1 MRHIGL
7 DVHRDFCDVAIAE
20 DGTVRSA
27 GRIRTSVEEIEL
39 FAQSL
44 GPDDEVGL
52 ETTGNALAIARIVE
66 PFVARVVV
74 ADTRNLR
81 AITHAKVK
89 SDPVDAR
96 MLARLLA
103 SGMLPEVWRC
113 DEETRILRRRV
124 SRRTQL
130 VRQRTRAKNQ
140 IHAVLI
146 RNLKGKPPVTDVFGR
161 KGRRWLAELEVPED
175 ERHTVDGCLREV
187 DFLSEEV
194 ATLDK
199 ALARHAVSSPE
210 VRRLMTIPGV
220 STLTAVTLMAA
231 IGDIR
236 RFPSP
241 RHLVGYLG
249 LDPRVRQSGEAP
261 ARHGRISKQGD
272 AAARHVLVE
281 AAHSVERA
289 PGPLR
294 AFKRRVQ
301 ARRGFNIAI
310 VAVARKL
317 ATIAW
322 HLLTKQEDY
331 AYARPALTY
340 RKLRQ
345 AELAAGAQKRS
356 NPRGSRGPATPDRPT
371 QWHRE
376 REVAT
381 QAERAYERLVKDLQA
396 TGRSGRAQPN

>member
-1 MRHIGL
+1 MRP
-7 DVHRDFCDVAIAE
+7 AE
-20 DGTVRSA
+20 
-27 GRIRTSVEEIEL
+27 
-39 FAQSL
+39 
-44 GPDDEVGL
+44 L
-52 ETTGNALAIARIVE
+52 ETSSAPHI
-66 PFVARVVV
+66 ARVVV

-81 AITHAKVK
+81 VITHAKAK

-103 SGMLPEVWRC
+103 SDMLPEVWRC
-113 DEETRILRRRV
+113 DEQTRVLRRRV

-140 IHAVLI
+140 VHAALI
-146 RNLKGKPPVTDVFGR
+146 RNVKGKPPMTDVFGR
-161 KGRRWLAELEVPED
+161 KGRGWLAELELPED
-175 ERHTVDGCLREV
+175 ERHTVDGCLREI
-187 DFLSEEV
+187 DFVSGEID
-194 ATLDK
+194 TLDR
-199 ALARHAVSSPE
+199 ALAQHAVSTPDI
-210 VRRLMTIPGV
+210 RRLMTIPGI
-220 STLTAVTLMAA
+220 SRLTAATLMAA
-231 IGDIR
+231 IGDVR

-249 LDPRVRQSGEAP
+249 LDPGVRQSGESA
-261 ARHGRISKQGD
+261 ARHGHISKQGD

-301 ARRGFNIAI
+301 ARRGFQIAM

-331 AYARPALTY
+331 AYARPALTH

-345 AELAAGAQKRS
+345 AELAAGAPKRS
-356 NPRGSRGPATPDRPT
+356 NPRGSRGPATPDRPA

-376 REVAT
+376 REVAE
-381 QAERAYERLVKDLQA
+381 QASEPTSGSSRTGPQSGEDRRVDLLA
-396 TGRSGRAQPN
+396 RRPPQPGKVNSEFPARTT